1 MLTTIM
7 KMHLGDTI
15 FLKRIFNLEGKIV
28 SVKNTVESVPAHE
41 FRQYVENHH
50 VQARNKLLKKT
61 LVEFQPHQH
70 ILWQGEVCVLLTR
83 ETQGW
88 RPPVRFWWSASNKG
102 PSAHFAS

>member
-61 LVEFQPHQH
+61 LVELQPHQH
-70 ILWQGEVCVLLTR
+70 ILYPMARGSVRSPHEGDTGMEIPCEVLVVC
-83 ETQGW
+83 QYQ
-88 RPPVRFWWSASNKG
+88 
-102 PSAHFAS
+102 